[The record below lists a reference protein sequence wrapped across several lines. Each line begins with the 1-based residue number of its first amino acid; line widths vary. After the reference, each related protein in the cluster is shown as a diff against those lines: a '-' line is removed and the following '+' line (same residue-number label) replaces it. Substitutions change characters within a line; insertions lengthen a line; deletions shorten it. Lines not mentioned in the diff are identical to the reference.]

1 MAKVPKVKVKQRSTS
16 IHSRAH
22 RRAASPERTLNNNK
36 PKPIPSKASSSK
48 DDDAA
53 DSWLYAAKSTGVHK
67 KAPKAKKL
75 TRQQRVRQLKA
86 LEHAD
91 RNVDK
96 LEKKVQDSKARSNR
110 VQARA
115 KQWEDVNGVKTA
127 AAVEGK
133 VVKAPEEGKVSA
145 MEGVEEDEVVE
156 PRAEMVGADATAGL
170 GEGRA
175 FEDEDAR
182 QPVEA
187 GAADIDVDE
196 IG

>member
-1 MAKVPKVKVKQRSTS
+1 MAKVAKVKKRETS

-36 PKPIPSKASSSK
+36 PKPISKTK
-48 DDDAA
+48 DDD
-53 DSWLYAAKSTGVHK
+53 DSWIYAAQSTGVHK

-96 LEKKVQDSKARSNR
+96 LEKKVADSKARLGK
-110 VQARA
+110 VQARR
-115 KQWEDVNGVKTA
+115 KEWEDVNGVRTA
-127 AAVEGK
+127 VVGQTA
-133 VVKAPEEGKVSA
+133 VKAPEEGKAGA
-145 MEGVEEDEVVE
+145 MEGVEEDRVVRPQVEVL
-156 PRAEMVGADATAGL
+156 GATDADGAGHAMP
-170 GEGRA
+170 EH
-175 FEDEDAR
+175 E
-182 QPVEA
+182 VSS
-187 GAADIDVDE
+187 GAVDDDIDD